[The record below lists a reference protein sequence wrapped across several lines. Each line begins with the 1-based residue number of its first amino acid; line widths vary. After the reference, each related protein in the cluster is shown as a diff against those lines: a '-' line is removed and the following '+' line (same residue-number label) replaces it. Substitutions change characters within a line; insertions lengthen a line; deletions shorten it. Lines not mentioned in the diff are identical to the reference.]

1 MLWSDASHVT
11 LLANFEFC
19 LCLRVKFHKSLF
31 WVPILA
37 AGGPY
42 WVPISQKVCPY
53 FKAWGSLLVFASV
66 QLFNW
71 RWPSSFIS
79 TTFLSMIC
87 SLYTVHTCLFEIQT
101 DTRAEQDYYSS
112 RTCSA
117 VHRPQGYKR
126 QSGKIGPKL
135 ALGGHRSQ
143 CPAEL
148 SFRQI
153 KLIHCCIHADWIDIL
168 RVNEAKTLKI
178 GTLKYK

>member
-1 MLWSDASHVT
+1 MKWCFTRYTVGK
-11 LLANFEFC
+11 FWFF

-126 QSGKIGPKL
+126 QSGKSIASQVVIDRLMWCDAEHVCTLPERLSMEFSVQIYNSFILNTPK
-135 ALGGHRSQ
+135 
-143 CPAEL
+143 
-148 SFRQI
+148 
-153 KLIHCCIHADWIDIL
+153 
-168 RVNEAKTLKI
+168 N
-178 GTLKYK
+178 